1 MPSQIRSK
9 EEFQKLLKSA
19 TEIRV
24 VKSGD
29 SSKVKLRTK
38 TQLYTF
44 VTTESEVESLTKGV
58 KVPIVEF

>member
-1 MPSQIRSK
+1 MPSQIKSK
-9 EEFQKLLKSA
+9 EEFQKLIPSA

-29 SSKVKLRTK
+29 SAKVKLRTK

-44 VTTESEVESLTKGV
+44 VTTEAEVESLTKGTKIPV
-58 KVPIVEF
+58 VEY